1 MFQYLKIFLPAI
13 TKKDFFLDNSIR
25 VKLYQLIPL
34 SFISSILE
42 ILSISMLIPI
52 LAYFVELKDFT
63 IFSFVKI
70 QKIFDS
76 FFFDLTLNNLLITIL
91 FLFTLKNIF
100 LLLIVYYR
108 HNVNNLI
115 SKNISKKLYS
125 QYINSNF
132 SSIYFLQTPTI
143 IKNLTTETLLYGRYI
158 FSFIILITEAI
169 LLLSLLIF
177 LFYLDFKITLSIIA
191 LLSISVFLFYIF
203 SKKFVV
209 SWSKN
214 REYLE
219 NLRLKNIQEV
229 FSGFMTVKIFQLE
242 KIFIKDFENKNN
254 FYDFIKKER
263 FIGET
268 PRYFLE
274 IFLLFIIMIIILSS
288 QFHNS
293 DKKELFVLISLFSV
307 FFIRM
312 IPSMNKILIAI
323 TSMKYCLNST
333 KVIQNEIK
341 KFDNS
346 ENKNSSHV
354 EKNFNLSQFN
364 QEIKFENICFNFV
377 QENKFL
383 NQINF
388 QIKKNKIT
396 GISGP
401 SGSGKSTLIN
411 IIAGLLKPQSGNIFL
426 DGKSVDV
433 SSEGWKTLFSY
444 VPQNI
449 YIFEDT
455 FRGNILLN
463 NKFKNIPDNKIFSLI
478 KKLKLDKIVKSE
490 EDLNNF
496 LRENGKNLSGGEK
509 QRIGF
514 ARALIEEKPILILDE
529 ATNALDKKSQN
540 EILDLIVSL
549 KENKTI
555 IIVSHDKE
563 VIGVCDYTIDL
574 GD

>member
-1 MFQYLKIFLPAI
+1 MFQYLKKFLSVTTRKDIFI
-13 TKKDFFLDNSIR
+13 DNSIR
-25 VKLYQLIPL
+25 VKLFQLIPL
-34 SFISSILE
+34 SIISSILE
-42 ILSISMLIPI
+42 ILSISMLVPI

-70 QKIFDS
+70 QKLLDS
-76 FFFDLTLNNLLITIL
+76 FFFDLTINNLIITIL
-91 FLFTLKNIF
+91 LLFIIKNIF
-100 LLLIVYYR
+100 LLLITYYR
-108 HNVNNLI
+108 HNVNILVT
-115 SKNISKKLYS
+115 KNISKKLYS
-125 QYINSNF
+125 EYINSNF

-158 FSFIILITEAI
+158 FAFIILITELI
-169 LLLSLLIF
+169 LLLSFLIF
-177 LFYLDFKITLSIIA
+177 LLYLNFKITLSIIA
-191 LLSISVFLFYIF
+191 LLSISVLLFYFF
-203 SKKFVV
+203 SNKFVV

-263 FIGET
+263 FLAET
-268 PRYFLE
+268 PRYLLE
-274 IFLLFIIMIIILSS
+274 IFLLILIMIIILSS
-288 QFHNS
+288 QFHNT

-323 TSMKYCLNST
+323 ASMKYSYNSLE
-333 KVIQNEIK
+333 VVNNEIK
-341 KFDNS
+341 KFDNL
-346 ENKNSSHV
+346 ENKNALDYK
-354 EKNFNLSQFN
+354 KNSNSFQFN
-364 QEIKFENICFNFV
+364 QEIKFENICFNFD

-388 QIKKNKIT
+388 RIKKNKVI

-411 IIAGLLKPQSGNIFL
+411 IIAGLLKPQSGKIFI
-426 DGKSVDV
+426 DDKFADV
-433 SSEGWKTLFSY
+433 TSESWRALFSY

-455 FRGNILLN
+455 FRGNIILN
-463 NKFKNIPDNKIFSLI
+463 NKTNNISDNKIFLLI
-478 KKLKLDKIVKSE
+478 KQLKLDKIVKSE

-540 EILDLIVSL
+540 EILNLIVSL
-549 KENKTI
+549 KENKTVI
-555 IIVSHDKE
+555 MVSHDKE
-563 VIGVCDYTIDL
+563 VIKVCDYIIDL

>member
-1 MFQYLKIFLPAI
+1 MFQYLKFFLPAI

-70 QKIFDS
+70 QKILDS

-191 LLSISVFLFYIF
+191 LLSISVILFYIF

-209 SWSKN
+209 GWSKN

-346 ENKNSSHV
+346 ENKNSHHV

-478 KKLKLDKIVKSE
+478 KQLKLDKIVKSE
-490 EDLNNF
+490 DDLNNF

-563 VIGVCDYTIDL
+563 VIGVCDYIIDL